1 MIATAHTSIL
11 SVKVVMAGTNE
22 GLLLITF

>member
-11 SVKVVMAGTNE
+11 SVKVVMAETNE
-22 GLLLITF
+22 GLLLITL